1 MSESRTT
8 GTPREYTNDLYRV
21 YFEVGEHENHAG
33 DIMTQFLMSR
43 SQDIPNLSFSAN
55 SIRQHMHGYEVDI
68 PLQLVP
74 EIVRELAKK
83 NVAIFQVIRINK
95 L

>member
-1 MSESRTT
+1 VSESRTI

-21 YFEVGEHENHAG
+21 YFEVGEHENLAG
-33 DIMTQFLMSR
+33 AVMTQFLMSR

-55 SIRQHMHGYEVDI
+55 SLRQHTYGYEVDI
-68 PLQLVP
+68 PLQLIP

-83 NVAIFQVIRINK
+83 NVAIYQVIRINK